1 MRTFRIV
8 VAAHGEL
15 ADAFV
20 SAATLICGV
29 LHDLYAVGLRPADS
43 PESFSERL
51 SQAIAGDGP
60 ILILTDLVG
69 GTPHNVALT
78 LARQIP
84 AATVISGVNL
94 AVLVEA
100 ATSTD
105 ALDAAMVERLVAL
118 GRGALSDASS
128 LLASRSP

>member
-1 MRTFRIV
+1 MRGFRIV

-20 SAATLICGV
+20 SAAQLICGV
-29 LHDLYAVGLRPADS
+29 LHDLHAVALRPDDS

-51 SQAIAGDGP
+51 SAVMSGDDP
-60 ILILTDLVG
+60 VLVLTDLVG
-69 GTPHNVALT
+69 GTPHNVALA
-78 LARQIP
+78 LARRLP

-105 ALDAAMVERLVAL
+105 ALDDATVERLVAL
-118 GRGALSDASS
+118 GRSALSDASS
-128 LLASRSP
+128 LAASRGP

>member
-1 MRTFRIV
+1 MRSFRIV

-20 SAATLICGV
+20 SAAQLVCGV
-29 LHDLYAVGLRPADS
+29 LHDLHAVGLRPEDS
-43 PESFSERL
+43 PESFADRL
-51 SQAIAGDGP
+51 SAVATGDGP

-78 LARQIP
+78 LARRNP

-105 ALDAAMVERLVAL
+105 ALDPATVERLVAL
-118 GRGALSDASS
+118 GRGALSDA
-128 LLASRSP
+128 

>member
-1 MRTFRIV
+1 MRGFRIV

-20 SAATLICGV
+20 SAAQLICGA
-29 LHDLYAVGLRPADS
+29 LHDLHAVGLRPDDS
-43 PESFSERL
+43 PESFAERL
-51 SQAIAGDGP
+51 AAAVPGDTP
-60 ILILTDLVG
+60 VLILTDLVG

-78 LARQIP
+78 VARRSP

-105 ALDAAMVERLVAL
+105 ALDPATVERLVAL
-118 GRGALSDASS
+118 GRGALSDAST
-128 LLASRSP
+128 LAVSRGP

>member
-1 MRTFRIV
+1 MRAFRIV

-15 ADAFV
+15 ADAFIS
-20 SAATLICGV
+20 SAQLICGV
-29 LHDLYAVGLRPADS
+29 LHDLHAVGLRPDES
-43 PESFSERL
+43 PESFAERL
-51 SQAIAGDGP
+51 SAAVRGEGP
-60 ILILTDLVG
+60 VLILTDLVG

-78 LARQIP
+78 LARRNP

-105 ALDAAMVERLVAL
+105 ALDPATVERLVVL
-118 GRGALSDASS
+118 GREALSDASS
-128 LLASRSP
+128 LAVSRGP

>member
-1 MRTFRIV
+1 MRGFRIV
-8 VAAHGEL
+8 VVAHGGL

-29 LHDLYAVGLRPADS
+29 LHDLHAVGLRPDDS
-43 PESFSERL
+43 PESFAERL
-51 SQAIAGDGP
+51 EPLVSGDEP
-60 ILILTDLVG
+60 VLILTDLVG

-78 LARQIP
+78 LARRMP

-105 ALDAAMVERLVAL
+105 ALDAATVERLVTL

-128 LLASRSP
+128 LAASRSP

>member
-1 MRTFRIV
+1 MRAFRIV

-20 SAATLICGV
+20 SAAQLICGS
-29 LHDLYAVGLRPADS
+29 LHDIVAIGLSPDDS
-43 PESFSERL
+43 PESFAERL
-51 SQAIAGDGP
+51 SAAAAGDAP
-60 ILILTDLVG
+60 LLILTDLVG

-78 LARQIP
+78 IARRMP

-100 ATSTD
+100 ATCTD
-105 ALDAAMVERLVAL
+105 ALDAGTVERLVAL
-118 GRGALSDASS
+118 GRSALADASS
-128 LLASRSP
+128 LAASRST

>member
-29 LHDLYAVGLRPADS
+29 LRDLRAVGLRPEDS
-43 PESFSERL
+43 PESFAERL
-51 SQAIAGDGP
+51 SAVLPVDAP
-60 ILILTDLVG
+60 VLILTDLVG

-78 LARQIP
+78 LARRLP

-105 ALDAAMVERLVAL
+105 ALDAATVERLVTL

-128 LLASRSP
+128 LAASRTP

>member
-1 MRTFRIV
+1 MRSFRIV

-29 LHDLYAVGLRPADS
+29 LHDVRPIGLSPDDS

-51 SQAIAGDGP
+51 SAAIAGDGP
-60 ILILTDLVG
+60 VLILTDLVG

-78 LARQIP
+78 LARRMP
-84 AATVISGVNL
+84 AAIVISGVNL

-105 ALDAAMVERLVAL
+105 ALDPVTVERLVAL
-118 GRGALSDASS
+118 GRGALSDAST
-128 LLASRSP
+128 LAVSRGP